1 MTPTFLTLDEV
12 IEIHREII
20 ERYGGSLG
28 IRDLG
33 LLESAVAMP
42 QAGVGDQYFH
52 SDLLEMAAAYLFHIV
67 RNHPFIDGNKRT
79 GAMAAYTF
87 LKLNR
92 VNLTARESG
101 FERIVRRVAEGKMG
115 KARVTVFLRQN
126 SQRQR

>member
-1 MTPTFLTLDEV
+1 MAPIFLSLDEV
-12 IEIHREII
+12 IEIHREMI
-20 ERYGGSLG
+20 ERYAGSFG

-33 LLESAVAMP
+33 LLESAVAVP
-42 QAGVGDQYFH
+42 QAGVGEYYLH
-52 SDLLEMAAAYLFHIV
+52 SDLFEMAAAYLFHIV

-115 KARVTVFLRQN
+115 KASVTAFLRQN

>member
-20 ERYGGSLG
+20 EQYGGSLG

-33 LLESAVAMP
+33 LLESAVATP
-42 QAGVGDQYFH
+42 QAEVGDQYFH
-52 SDLLEMAAAYLFHIV
+52 SDLFEMAAAYLFHIV
-67 RNHPFIDGNKRT
+67 RNHPLIDGNKRT

-92 VNLTARESG
+92 GNLTARESE
-101 FERIVRRVAEGKMG
+101 FERIVRRVAEGKMS
-115 KARVTVFLRQN
+115 KASVAAFLRQN

>member
-20 ERYGGSLG
+20 EQYGGSLG

-33 LLESAVAMP
+33 LLKSAVAMP
-42 QAGVGDQYFH
+42 RARVGDQYFH
-52 SDLLEMAAAYLFHIV
+52 SDLFEMATAYLFQIV

-115 KARVTVFLRQN
+115 KASVTAFHRQN
-126 SQRQR
+126 SKRQR

>member
-20 ERYGGSLG
+20 EQYGGSLG

-33 LLESAVAMP
+33 LLKSAVAMP
-42 QAGVGDQYFH
+42 RARVGDQYFH
-52 SDLLEMAAAYLFHIV
+52 SDLFEMATAYLFQIV

-79 GAMAAYTF
+79 EAMAAYTF

-101 FERIVRRVAEGKMG
+101 FERIVRRIAEGKIG
-115 KARVTVFLRQN
+115 KASVTAFHRQN
-126 SQRQR
+126 SKRQR

>member
-20 ERYGGSLG
+20 EQYGGSLG
-28 IRDLG
+28 IRDLC
-33 LLESAVAMP
+33 LLKSAVAMP
-42 QAGVGDQYFH
+42 RAGVGDQYSH
-52 SDLLEMAAAYLFHIV
+52 SDLFEMAAAYLFHIV
-67 RNHPFIDGNKRT
+67 RNHPLIDGNKRT

-101 FERIVRRVAEGKMG
+101 FERIVRRVAEGKMD
-115 KARVTVFLRQN
+115 KASVTAFLRQN
-126 SQRQR
+126 CQRQR

>member
-20 ERYGGSLG
+20 EQYGGSLG

-52 SDLLEMAAAYLFHIV
+52 SDLFEMAAAYLFHIV
-67 RNHPFIDGNKRT
+67 RNHPLIDGNKRT

-101 FERIVRRVAEGKMG
+101 FERIVRRVAEAKMD
-115 KARVTVFLRQN
+115 KASVTAFLRQN
-126 SQRQR
+126 CQRQR

>member
-20 ERYGGSLG
+20 EQYGGSLG

-33 LLESAVAMP
+33 LLKSAVAMP
-42 QAGVGDQYFH
+42 RARVGDQYFH
-52 SDLLEMAAAYLFHIV
+52 SDLFEMAKAYLFQIV

-115 KARVTVFLRQN
+115 KASVTAFHRQN

>member
-1 MTPTFLTLDEV
+1 MMPAFLTLDEV

-20 ERYGGSLG
+20 EQYGGSLG

-33 LLESAVAMP
+33 LLESAVAIP

-52 SDLLEMAAAYLFHIV
+52 SDLFEMAAAYLFHIV
-67 RNHPFIDGNKRT
+67 RNHPLIDGNKRT

-101 FERIVRRVAEGKMG
+101 FERIVRRVAEGKMD
-115 KARVTVFLRQN
+115 KASVTAFLRQN
-126 SQRQR
+126 CQRQR

>member
-20 ERYGGSLG
+20 EQYGGSLG

-33 LLESAVAMP
+33 LLKSAVAMP
-42 QAGVGDQYFH
+42 RARVGDQYFH
-52 SDLLEMAAAYLFHIV
+52 SDLFEMATAYLFQIV

-115 KARVTVFLRQN
+115 KASVTAFHRQN

>member
-12 IEIHREII
+12 IVIHREII
-20 ERYGGSLG
+20 EQYGGSLG

-42 QAGVGDQYFH
+42 QAGIGDQYFH
-52 SDLLEMAAAYLFHIV
+52 PDLFEMAAAYLFHIV
-67 RNHPFIDGNKRT
+67 QNHPFIDGNKRT

-101 FERIVRRVAEGKMG
+101 FERIIRRVSEGKMG
-115 KARVTVFLRQN
+115 KASVTAFLRQN